1 MKPNILIIDDEP
13 SICASLSLALKN
25 DYQVRTFNSAQPA
38 LEIIEKQSFAVTL
51 LDLKI
56 GSENGLS
63 VLKKIKELDPNI
75 VVIMMTAYGSIGS
88 SVEAM
93 KNGAFTYL
101 TKPLD
106 IDELMIHIKQAV
118 DFYKLNEQV
127 NFLSDELRNKR
138 YFDEI
143 IGESEPMQ
151 HVYMLI
157 DRLKDIDTNVL
168 ITGESG
174 TGKELVA
181 KAIHEAGKRKNE
193 RYIIVNCAAIPENL
207 LEIELFGYKRGAFT
221 GAVSDR
227 KGKFELAD
235 KGTIFLDEIGDMP
248 IGLQSKLL
256 RVLQSKEF
264 TPLGSSE
271 TRHTDV
277 RIIAA
282 TNRDLRHLIE
292 TGAFRQDLYY
302 RINVMEIKVPP
313 LRDRLGDIPSLCE
326 HFLKQLSKDL
336 NKPIKG
342 LTASATELLLNYEFP
357 GNVRQLANILEYAAI
372 TSSSGII
379 DAKDFP
385 EEIGVRR
392 TKVNCEVPSDQS
404 IDKYLSS
411 TSMKDIEKRAIKAT
425 LDKNNG
431 RREQTAA
438 DLGISKRGLLN
449 KINEYGLNER

>member
-1 MKPNILIIDDEP
+1 MKPYVMIIDDEP

-25 DYQVRTFNSAQPA
+25 DYNVKAFDKAKPA
-38 LEIIEKQSFAVTL
+38 LELLEKQSFPVVL

-56 GSENGLS
+56 GADNGLD
-63 VLKKIKELDPNI
+63 VLKKIKEIDPNI

-93 KNGAFTYL
+93 KNGAFNYL
-101 TKPLD
+101 TKPLN
-106 IDELMIHIKQAV
+106 IDELMKYIKQAI

-143 IGESEPMQ
+143 IGDSEPMQ

-157 DRLKDIDTNVL
+157 DKLKDIDTNVL

-193 RYIIVNCAAIPENL
+193 RYIIVTCAAIPENL

-221 GAVSDR
+221 GAMSDR

-264 TPLGSSE
+264 TPIGSSE
-271 TRHTDV
+271 VRHTDV

-282 TNRDLRHLIE
+282 TNRDLKHLID
-292 TGAFRQDLYY
+292 TGAFRSDLYY
-302 RINVMEIKVPP
+302 RIKVMEIKMPP
-313 LRDRLGDIPSLCE
+313 LRDRRSDIPALCK
-326 HFLKQLSKDL
+326 HSIKQLSKDL

-342 LTASATELLLNYEFP
+342 LSTSAIELLMKYEYP

-372 TSSSGII
+372 INSSGII
-379 DAKDFP
+379 DAKDLP
-385 EEIGVRR
+385 EDIRMNRAVKNSESSC
-392 TKVNCEVPSDQS
+392 TQT
-404 IDKYLSS
+404 IDDYLAN
-411 TSMKDIEKRAIKAT
+411 TSMKDIEKRAIIAT
-425 LDKNNG
+425 LKKNNG
-431 RREQTAA
+431 RRDQTAA

-449 KINEYGLNER
+449 KIKEYELA

>member
-1 MKPNILIIDDEP
+1 MKPHVLIIDDEP

-25 DYQVRTFNSAQPA
+25 DYEVRTFNSAQPA
-38 LEIIEKQSFAVTL
+38 LDIIEKQSFTVAL
-51 LDLKI
+51 LDIKI
-56 GSENGLS
+56 GTENGLS
-63 VLKKIKELDPNI
+63 VLKKIKEMDPGI

-106 IDELMIHIKQAV
+106 IDELMIYIKQAV
-118 DFYKLNEQV
+118 DFYRLNEQV
-127 NFLSDELRNKR
+127 RFLSDELRNKR
-138 YFDEI
+138 YYDEI
-143 IGESEPMQ
+143 IGESEPMR
-151 HVYMLI
+151 HIYMLI
-157 DRLKDIDTNVL
+157 DKLKDIDTNVL

-181 KAIHEAGKRKNE
+181 KAIHEAGRRKNE

-221 GAVSDR
+221 GASSDR

-256 RVLQSKEF
+256 RVLQQKEF
-264 TPLGSSE
+264 TPLGSSD

-282 TNRDLRHLIE
+282 TNKDLRHLISI
-292 TGAFRQDLYY
+292 GAFRQDLYY
-302 RINVMEIKVPP
+302 RINVMEIKMPP
-313 LRDRLGDIPSLCE
+313 LRDRLSDIPSLCK
-326 HFLKQLSKDL
+326 HFLQQLSKDM

-342 LTASATELLLNYEFP
+342 LTASATELLMNYEYP

-372 TSSSGII
+372 VSSSGII

-385 EEIGVRR
+385 EEIGIRR
-392 TKVNCEVPSDQS
+392 AMNSGGIPCTQS
-404 IDKYLSS
+404 IDEYLAN
-411 TSMKDIEKRAIKAT
+411 TSLKDIEKRAIKAT

-449 KINEYGLNER
+449 KINEYGLG

>member
-1 MKPNILIIDDEP
+1 MKPHVLIIDDEP

-25 DYQVRTFNSAQPA
+25 DYEVKTFNSAQPA
-38 LEIIEKQSFAVTL
+38 LNMIEKQSFTVAL
-51 LDLKI
+51 LDIKI
-56 GSENGLS
+56 GTENGLS
-63 VLKKIKELDPNI
+63 VLKKIKEMDPGI

-106 IDELMIHIKQAV
+106 IDELMIYIKQAV
-118 DFYKLNEQV
+118 DFYRLNEQV
-127 NFLSDELRNKR
+127 RFLSDELRNKR
-138 YFDEI
+138 YYDEI
-143 IGESEPMQ
+143 IGESEPMR
-151 HVYMLI
+151 HIYMLI
-157 DRLKDIDTNVL
+157 DKLKDIDTNVL

-221 GAVSDR
+221 GASSDR

-248 IGLQSKLL
+248 TGLQSKLL
-256 RVLQSKEF
+256 RVLQQKEF
-264 TPLGSSE
+264 TPLGSSD
-271 TRHTDV
+271 TQHTDV

-282 TNRDLRHLIE
+282 TNKDLKHLIG

-302 RINVMEIKVPP
+302 RINVMEIKMPP
-313 LRDRLGDIPSLCE
+313 LRDRLSDIPSLCK
-326 HFLKQLSKDL
+326 HFLQQFSKDM

-342 LTASATELLLNYEFP
+342 LTALATELLMNYEYP

-372 TSSSGII
+372 VSSSGII

-385 EEIGVRR
+385 EEIGIRR
-392 TKVNCEVPSDQS
+392 AMNNGEIQCTQPIDEYLANTS
-404 IDKYLSS
+404 I
-411 TSMKDIEKRAIKAT
+411 KDIEKRAIKAT

-431 RREQTAA
+431 RREQTAM

-449 KINEYGLNER
+449 KINEYGLG

>member
-1 MKPNILIIDDEP
+1 MKPHVLIIDDEP

-25 DYQVRTFNSAQPA
+25 EYQVKTFNSAQPA
-38 LEIIEKQSFAVTL
+38 LELIEKQSFSVVL

-56 GSENGLS
+56 GADNGLE
-63 VLKKIKELDPNI
+63 VLKRIKEIDPNL

-93 KNGAFTYL
+93 KNGAFNYL

-106 IDELMIHIKQAV
+106 IDELMIYIKQAV
-118 DFYKLNEQV
+118 EFYRLNEQV
-127 NFLSDELRNKR
+127 SFLSDELRNKR
-138 YFDEI
+138 YYDEI

-181 KAIHEAGKRKNE
+181 KAIHEAGRRRNE

-221 GAVSDR
+221 GAANDR

-271 TRHTDV
+271 VRHTDV

-282 TNRDLRHLIE
+282 TNRDLKQLIE
-292 TGAFRQDLYY
+292 SGGFRQDLYY
-302 RINVMEIKVPP
+302 RINVMEIKMPP
-313 LRDRLGDIPSLCE
+313 LRDRLSDIPALCR
-326 HFLKQLSKDL
+326 HFIEQLSKDL
-336 NKPIKG
+336 NKPLKG
-342 LTASATELLLNYEFP
+342 LTSSATELLMQYEYP

-372 TSSSGII
+372 ISSSGLI
-379 DAKDFP
+379 DSGDFP
-385 EEIGVRR
+385 EEIGTQRAIQKREGPCVES
-392 TKVNCEVPSDQS
+392 VDE
-404 IDKYLSS
+404 YLAG
-411 TSMKDIEKRAIKAT
+411 TSMREIEKRAIRAT
-425 LDKNNG
+425 LEKNCG
-431 RREQTAA
+431 RREQTAM

>member
-1 MKPNILIIDDEP
+1 MKPYVLIIDDEP

-25 DYQVRTFNSAQPA
+25 DYRVRTFNSAQPA
-38 LEIIEKQSFAVTL
+38 IDLIEKQSFAVAL

-56 GSENGLS
+56 GADNGLS
-63 VLKKIKELDPNI
+63 VLKKIKELDPSI
-75 VVIMMTAYGSIGS
+75 VIIMMTAYGSIGS

-106 IDELMIHIKQAV
+106 IDELMIYIKQAV
-118 DFYKLNEQV
+118 QFYKLNEQV
-127 NFLSDELRNKR
+127 SFLSNELRNKR
-138 YFDEI
+138 YYDEI

-168 ITGESG
+168 VTGESG

-207 LEIELFGYKRGAFT
+207 LELELFGYKRGAFT
-221 GAVSDR
+221 GAMNDR

-264 TPLGSSE
+264 TPLGSSDMY
-271 TRHTDV
+271 HTDV

-282 TNRDLRHLIE
+282 TNRDLKKMIDR
-292 TGAFRQDLYY
+292 GDFRQDLYY
-302 RINVMEIKVPP
+302 RINVMEIKMPP
-313 LRDRLGDIPSLCE
+313 LRDRLSDIPSLCK
-326 HFLKQLSKDL
+326 HFLNQLSKDL

-342 LTASATELLLNYEFP
+342 LTASATELLLNCEYP
-357 GNVRQLANILEYAAI
+357 GNIRQLANILEYAAI
-372 TSSSGII
+372 ISSSGII

-385 EEIGVRR
+385 EEIGMHRD
-392 TKVNCEVPSDQS
+392 TMDNETSSMQS
-404 IDKYLSS
+404 IDKYLAG
-411 TSMKDIEKRAIKAT
+411 TDMKNIEKRAIKAT
-425 LDKNNG
+425 LHKNNG
-431 RREQTAA
+431 RREQTAI

-449 KINEYGLNER
+449 KINEYGLGER

>member
-1 MKPNILIIDDEP
+1 LKPHVLIIDDEP

-25 DYQVRTFNSAQPA
+25 DYEVRTFNSAQPA
-38 LEIIEKQSFAVTL
+38 LDIIEKQSFTVAL
-51 LDLKI
+51 LDIKI
-56 GSENGLS
+56 GTENGLS
-63 VLKKIKELDPNI
+63 VLKKIKEMDPGI

-106 IDELMIHIKQAV
+106 IDELMIYIKQAV
-118 DFYKLNEQV
+118 DFYRLNEQV
-127 NFLSDELRNKR
+127 RFLSDELRNKR
-138 YFDEI
+138 YYDEI
-143 IGESEPMQ
+143 IGESEPMR
-151 HVYMLI
+151 HIYMLI
-157 DRLKDIDTNVL
+157 DKLKDIDTNVL

-181 KAIHEAGKRKNE
+181 KAIHEAGRRKNE

-221 GAVSDR
+221 GASSDR

-256 RVLQSKEF
+256 RVLQQKEF
-264 TPLGSSE
+264 TPLGSSD

-282 TNRDLRHLIE
+282 TNKDLRHLISI
-292 TGAFRQDLYY
+292 GAFRQDLYY
-302 RINVMEIKVPP
+302 RINVMEIKMPP
-313 LRDRLGDIPSLCE
+313 LRDRLSDIPSLCK
-326 HFLKQLSKDL
+326 HFLQQLSKDM

-342 LTASATELLLNYEFP
+342 LTASATELLMNYEYP

-372 TSSSGII
+372 VSSSGII

-385 EEIGVRR
+385 EEIGIRR
-392 TKVNCEVPSDQS
+392 AMNSGGIPCTQS
-404 IDKYLSS
+404 IDEYLAN
-411 TSMKDIEKRAIKAT
+411 TSLKDIEKRAIKAT

-449 KINEYGLNER
+449 KINEYGLG